1 MNKPIA
7 HSGTFAQPPAP
18 HAGCVRRASVM
29 TGFIVTSVSILFCA
43 IALGGIAIGFLLFKA
58 KAIILA
64 SPLIALL
71 AAAFV
76 FHHGFGPVRDAL
88 IMAGSL
94 TALQSAYLV
103 GAAVRYLTMDER
115 HRWRSSPEQRRES
128 AVQPV
133 ARIDRSRASPQVIR
147 LLRNHRRTRRQPH
160 RNIGEYN
167 EQAEQH
173 EQQQMERNGSHHDVA

>member
-1 MNKPIA
+1 MT
-7 HSGTFAQPPAP
+7 HRGTFAQPPAP
-18 HAGCVRRASVM
+18 HTGCVRRASVM

-43 IALGGIAIGFLLFKA
+43 IALAGIAIGFLLFKV

-76 FHHGFGPVRDAL
+76 FHHGFGPVGDVL
-88 IMAGSL
+88 IMVGSL
-94 TALQSAYLV
+94 AALQSAYLV
-103 GAAVRYLTMDER
+103 GAAVRYLTMDEQDR
-115 HRWRSSPEQRRES
+115 CRSDPERRPEP
-128 AVQPV
+128 AVQQV

-167 EQAEQH
+167 EQTEQH